1 MGRKKELPNNID
13 MAVLK
18 KILKYSDRY
27 EISIQFWPELLS
39 VFIEKNDVELAS
51 FDNLVSALEYLNRI
65 NPHH

>member
-1 MGRKKELPNNID
+1 MSRKKELPNDID

-27 EISIQFWPELLS
+27 EITIQFWPDLLS

-51 FDNLVSALEYLNRI
+51 FDNLISALEYLNRI
-65 NPHH
+65 NHHH

>member
-1 MGRKKELPNNID
+1 MGRKKELPNDID

-27 EISIQFWPELLS
+27 EVTIQFWPDLLS

-65 NPHH
+65 NHH

>member
-1 MGRKKELPNNID
+1 MGRKKELPNDID

-27 EISIQFWPELLS
+27 EITIQFWPDLLS

-51 FDNLVSALEYLNRI
+51 FDNLISALEYLNRI
-65 NPHH
+65 NHHH

>member
-1 MGRKKELPNNID
+1 MGRKKELPNDID

-27 EISIQFWPELLS
+27 EITIQFWPDLLS

-65 NPHH
+65 NHH